1 MKISF
6 YCLTIYGEI
15 INKNKIKNNNMINE
29 HTRLCFHIL
38 AKRTSTRGLVFASSR
53 DAVAGQS
60 KDKFDYFECQRVICQ
75 RALCS
80 S

>member
-1 MKISF
+1 MNI
-6 YCLTIYGEI
+6 
-15 INKNKIKNNNMINE
+15 
-29 HTRLCFHIL
+29 RLCFHIL
-38 AKRTSTRGLVFASSR
+38 AKRTRTTGLVFASSR